1 MSIPFAQ
8 FLVGAL
14 YAYLGIGVLVMA
26 WMHFGGLHRVDTT
39 AARGTVGFR
48 ILISPGLVLLWPL
61 ILKRAIRGAG
71 APPAERGPHRDAA
84 KGGDA

>member
-14 YAYLGIGVLVMA
+14 YVYLGIGVLVAA
-26 WMHFGGLHRVDTT
+26 WMHFGGLRRVDTT

-48 ILISPGLVLLWPL
+48 ILITPGLVLLWPL
-61 ILKRAIRGAG
+61 ILTRAIRGAG
-71 APPAERGPHRDAA
+71 APPVERNAHRDTAN
-84 KGGDA
+84 GGHA